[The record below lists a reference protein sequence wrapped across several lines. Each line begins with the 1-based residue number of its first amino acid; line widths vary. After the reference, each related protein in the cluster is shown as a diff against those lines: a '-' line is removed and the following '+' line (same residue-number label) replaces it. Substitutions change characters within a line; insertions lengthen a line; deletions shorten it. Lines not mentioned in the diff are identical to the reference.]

1 MSLII
6 SGNSTN
12 YAEIKIGT
20 TGYENMLCRSK
31 EEYVMKLGRMRFGRD
46 TCLVAR
52 QST

>member
-31 EEYVMKLGRMRFGRD
+31 EAHVMKLGRRCGRD

-52 QST
+52 KFT